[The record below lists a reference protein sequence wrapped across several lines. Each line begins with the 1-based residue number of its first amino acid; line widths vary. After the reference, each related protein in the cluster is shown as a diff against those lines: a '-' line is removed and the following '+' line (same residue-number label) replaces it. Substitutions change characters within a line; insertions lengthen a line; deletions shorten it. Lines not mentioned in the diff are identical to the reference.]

1 MEPVN
6 VPLATDSP
14 EYVREPHQL
23 PFEDVTLKFVVLGE
37 VNPLKAPVID
47 RGQQGL

>member
-6 VPLATDSP
+6 VPLVTDAP
-14 EYVREPHQL
+14 EYVREPHQQ
-23 PFEDVTLKFVVLGE
+23 PFEDVTLKLVVAG
-37 VNPLKAPVID
+37 NPLKVPVID

>member
-6 VPLATDSP
+6 VPLGTDSP

-23 PFEDVTLKFVVLGE
+23 PFEDVTLKFVVLGDT
-37 VNPLKAPVID
+37 LKVPVID